1 MKKFTPLA
9 LLCGLSLAVVGCDSV
24 AEEQNETQN
33 AVVDGLEDDGV
44 IGEDDAE
51 EIRNEQEETIDQMQ
65 DEADDDVGLADPVV
79 TPDMNDPTF
88 AGDGDFDGDV
98 DTDLDNDGDGDA
110 EAVIGSDGL

>member
-24 AEEQNETQN
+24 EEEQNETQN

-51 EIRNEQEETIDQMQ
+51 EIVEEQNETAEQVAEDADYDIDAE
-65 DEADDDVGLADPVV
+65 DGL
-79 TPDMNDPTF
+79 
-88 AGDGDFDGDV
+88 GDGDI
-98 DTDLDNDGDGDA
+98 DLDPGAGNDIGEEDGIGDA
-110 EAVIGSDGL
+110 DGAEPVIGSDGL